1 MPAAGVRGILASVG
15 GLRVPIRSRS
25 RHRRRIATV
34 VPSAFTVDLV
44 VVVVVVVVVALLAP
58 QRLRIPAAAR
68 SITAVTA
75 NAAAKRSAW

>member
-25 RHRRRIATV
+25 RHRRRIAVV
-34 VPSAFTVDLV
+34 VPSAFIVDL
-44 VVVVVVVVVALLAP
+44 VVVALLAP

>member
-25 RHRRRIATV
+25 RHRRRIAVV
-34 VPSAFTVDLV
+34 VPSAFIVDL
-44 VVVVVVVVVALLAP
+44 VVVVVALLAP